1 MKHKIFIYLA
11 LPCEAKPL
19 VEHFKLKKEVD
30 VQAFAVYRRDDLCLT
45 VTGLGKSAMAA
56 GIAYTQALFA
66 GGENPV
72 LINIGI
78 AGHRD
83 YAIGSLYLADKIID
97 ADSHKHYYPP
107 LIVNAHCPSSTIR
120 TGSRPQLDYDHADLC
135 DMEASAFYETAT
147 RFTTGELVHCLKV
160 ISDNQ
165 SSPANLIQ
173 AQQVSLL
180 IAAHVATID
189 ELITQTIALAGLLVT
204 PPTPLFEH
212 LTQRYHF
219 TVSAKARLKAQLA
232 RWAVLTD
239 HQALKFDDAQL
250 HNGKDVL
257 QWLDQQ
263 INKIAIFGNGLNL

>member
-30 VQAFAVYRRDDLCLT
+30 VQAFAVYRRDNLCLT

-66 GGENPV
+66 GIENPV
-72 LINIGI
+72 LMNIGI

-83 YAIGSLYLADKIID
+83 YAIGSLYLANKIID
-97 ADSHKHYYPP
+97 VDSHKHYYPP
-107 LIVNAHCPSSTIR
+107 LIANALCSSNAIR
-120 TGSRPQLDYDHADLC
+120 TSSRPQINYDHADLC

-173 AQQVSLL
+173 AKQVSLL

-189 ELITQTIALAGLLVT
+189 ALITQAVALAELLVT
-204 PPTPLFEH
+204 PKTPLFEQ
-212 LTQRYHF
+212 LTQSYHF
-219 TVSAKARLKAQLA
+219 TVSAKAQLKAQLA

-239 HQALKFDDAQL
+239 NLPLNFDEAQL
-250 HNGKDVL
+250 TNGRDVL
-257 QWLDQQ
+257 LWIEQQ
-263 INKIAIFGNGLNL
+263 INQVVIFL